1 MQIFNWKLFLTTI
14 FLNARNPILPPQNTS
29 STNYLIILP
38 LRIILSTWGIV
49 LSVANHSYRMT
60 NQSSCVANHFSY
72 MTNHFSVVT
81 NHVSHI
87 TNHFSPVT
95 NLFCHITN
103 HFSPW
108 QIIFPHDEP
117 FSRMTNHFSFVR
129 NHFSCVGNHFPAW
142 RIIFSYHAVDCTVLV
157 RKERLEQFKKLYLHQ
172 N

>member
-1 MQIFNWKLFLTTI
+1 MQYLQYKNVKERFKLVLSYWNSEPSFSNADTVFRWKLFLTTI

-81 NHVSHI
+81 NHFSHI

-95 NLFCHITN
+95 NLFCHRKN
-103 HFSPW
+103 DFSPC
-108 QIIFPHDEP
+108 QIIFTHDEP
-117 FSRMTNHFSFVR
+117 FSRVR
-129 NHFSCVGNHFPAW
+129 NHFSHVRESFFP
-142 RIIFSYHAVDCTVLV
+142 RD
-157 RKERLEQFKKLYLHQ
+157 E
-172 N
+172 